1 MIEKRYI
8 DLIASDENVTPEQ
21 VESAISLLNAGA
33 TVSFIMRYRKDVTG
47 GLSESKLERISDRN
61 KYYNQLYSKK
71 KSLLHSL
78 EKPDPEQEEKKV
90 VPEEIQTAIDACDDM
105 LELEDLSL
113 PYKKQRN
120 NHAAAAVAKGLL
132 PLANYVWA
140 QAPSLPPPEMYAQ
153 SFVTA
158 DQKIYSVEE
167 ALEGAKH
174 ILAECIAMNVD
185 VRKELRKALAEEGRL
200 LVHPTRAE
208 AEKKSKYDAYKDLNA
223 PLAELDSEKL
233 LTILRGEWEA
243 ALRVELVIDDEKM
256 VSGIISRFVNDKE
269 SAYAVELTGAV
280 NDAYRRLLRPS
291 LEVEVIA
298 QARRKAEDAVIEA
311 CREQVRNILL
321 AAPAGEVP
329 VIAVCSLSPGEYS
342 FVLID
347 ENGALLEDRQVEN
360 PNEEVLNADAEAA
373 LEALL
378 HKAPAAGI
386 AVSSGP
392 GGRSLLRLI
401 QAYLKKKGHRQSYA
415 TLVSDAGLA
424 AYASSPLAAEEL
436 PGLKEPVRAA
446 VSIARRHQDPLKEL
460 IKMDPILLVP
470 GKIAFGVNRRR
481 LLASINRTIESTVNR
496 NGLDVNKSTVEM
508 LRYISGLQFGLAQ
521 AIVKTREERG
531 GFTNRTQ
538 LMEVPGLE
546 KNIFQQCAGFLRIIG
561 GEQILDASSI
571 HPEAYGTVEKLAAS
585 LSLSVDELTQN
596 TDPLNSVRLE
606 DFVDGTIGV
615 MTLEDICYDLGRIGR
630 DSRKKFKAPVSLV
643 TLNSIEDLEPGMVLE
658 GLITNVTDFGVFV
671 SLGLP
676 EEGLLHRSE
685 MPRQDIKALKTSILT
700 GEVIKVQV
708 KEVEPSKGKIGLT
721 IRNVAKLP
729 LTRPTGAG
737 RSPKEPWDQ
746 RERGRS
752 DRTKRRAPKDS
763 QRAPKQQK
771 EGLHEGS
778 LINTALAEQLAALR
792 NKIISK

>member
-61 KYYNQLYSKK
+61 KYYTQLYSKK

-78 EKPDPEQEEKKV
+78 EKPDPGQEEKQV
-90 VPEEIQTAIDACDDM
+90 VSEEIQAAIDACDDM
-105 LELEDLSL
+105 IVLEDLSL

-120 NHAAAAVAKGLL
+120 NHAATAVAKGLL

-153 SFVTA
+153 SFVSA

-208 AEKKSKYDAYKDLNA
+208 AEKKSKYDAYKDLNVL
-223 PLAELDSEKL
+223 LAELDAEKL

-256 VSGIISRFVNDKE
+256 LAGIINRFVNDKE

-298 QARRKAEDAVIEA
+298 QARRNAEDAVIEA
-311 CREQVRNILL
+311 CREQVRNTLL

-342 FVLID
+342 FVLVD
-347 ENGALLEDRQVEN
+347 ESGALLEDRQVES
-360 PNEEVLNADAEAA
+360 PNEDVLHADAEAA

-436 PGLKEPVRAA
+436 PGLKESVRAA

-538 LMEVPGLE
+538 LMEVPGLDN
-546 KNIFQQCAGFLRIIG
+546 KIFQQCAGFLRIIG

-585 LSLSVDELTQN
+585 LSLSVAELTQN
-596 TDPLNSVRLE
+596 TEPLNSVRLE
-606 DFVDGTIGV
+606 DFVDGIIGV

-630 DSRKKFKAPVSLV
+630 DSRKKFKAPASFV
-643 TLNSIEDLEPGMVLE
+643 TLDSIEDLEPGMVLE

-685 MPRQDIKALKTSILT
+685 MPRLDIKALKTSILT

-737 RSPKEPWDQ
+737 RFPKEPWDQ
-746 RERGRS
+746 RERGRG